1 MMIDNT
7 KYEFNNNGILTSPV
21 QAKVRMGNDLYNYAI
36 ELCHKLD
43 MKVFKELYVVET
55 WSNCNEFFTK
65 SEYHKL
71 ASPPD
76 KGRYTK
82 GLALTY
88 NGFINAVIWVKDIPC
103 SHHLAPNQT
112 KPTYFYNTSRPI
124 LEKGNRHVMQSV
136 NLRPL
141 IKKILDN
148 RKPIEDERI
157 MGLSKFTSHT
167 MVDMVAG
174 IESLQADYNRVE
186 LKGKHLHT
194 ALELAIGKGNHTTH
208 GCDAYIQN
216 KLHDTLDKF
225 KWRWDKIED
234 AKKKIQ
240 DDLSQPFYMICHGM
254 LHEEKECIVLRCVK
268 EQEIGKED
276 ELKVLDIQ
284 YCKDIEDYKDYDS
297 IKGLLT
303 IFKVS
308 DEDKARGRT
317 RVDGFM
323 NMERYTNYYN
333 KDAKIG
339 HIRDLPAKEDS
350 HSSNVERLFILNMQ

>member
-1 MMIDNT
+1 MIDNT

-21 QAKVRMGNDLYNYAI
+21 QAKVRMGYDLYNYAI

-43 MKVFKELYVVET
+43 MKVFKELSVVET

-76 KGRYTK
+76 KGKYTK

-254 LHEEKECIVLRCVK
+254 LHEENECIVLRCVK

>member
-1 MMIDNT
+1 MIDNT

-21 QAKVRMGNDLYNYAI
+21 QAKVRMGYDLYNYAI

-76 KGRYTK
+76 RGKYTK

-88 NGFINAVIWVKDIPC
+88 NGFINAVIWVKDIEG
-103 SHHLAPNQT
+103 
-112 KPTYFYNTSRPI
+112 KPTYFYSTGRPI
-124 LEKGNRHVMQSV
+124 LEKGNRHVMKSV

-141 IKKILDN
+141 IKKILSD

>member
-1 MMIDNT
+1 MIDNT

>member
-1 MMIDNT
+1 MIDNT

-21 QAKVRMGNDLYNYAI
+21 QAKVRMGNELYNYAI

-55 WSNCNEFFTK
+55 WSIYNEFFTK

-76 KGRYTK
+76 KGKYTK

-88 NGFINAVIWVKDIPC
+88 NGFINAVIWVKDVGG
-103 SHHLAPNQT
+103 
-112 KPTYFYNTSRPI
+112 KPTYFYNAGKHKI
-124 LEKGNRHVMQSV
+124 LEKGNRYVMKSV

-141 IKKILDN
+141 IKKILDD

-194 ALELAIGKGNHTTH
+194 ALELAIGKDNHTTH
-208 GCDAYIQN
+208 GCSADTQN

-225 KWRWDKIED
+225 KRRWDKIEE

-240 DDLSQPFYMICHGM
+240 DDLSQPFYMICHSM
-254 LHEEKECIVLRCVK
+254 LHEENECIVLRCVK
-268 EQEIGKED
+268 EQEMGKED

-284 YCKDIEDYKDYDS
+284 YCEDIEDYKDYDS
-297 IKGLLT
+297 IIGLLT
-303 IFKVS
+303 VFKVS
-308 DEDKARGRT
+308 DEEKARGKT

-323 NMERYTNYYN
+323 DMERYTNYYN

-339 HIRDLPAKEDS
+339 HIQDIPAKEDS
-350 HSSNVERLFILNMQ
+350 HSSNVERLFILNVQ

>member
-1 MMIDNT
+1 MIDNT

-76 KGRYTK
+76 KGKYTK

>member
-1 MMIDNT
+1 MIDNT
-7 KYEFNNNGILTSPV
+7 KYEFNNNGILTSPI
-21 QAKVRMGNDLYNYAI
+21 QAKVRMGNELYNYAI

-76 KGRYTK
+76 KGKYTK

>member
-1 MMIDNT
+1 MDNT

-21 QAKVRMGNDLYNYAI
+21 QAKVRMGYDLYNYAI

-76 KGRYTK
+76 KGKYTK

-88 NGFINAVIWVKDIPC
+88 NGFINAVIWVKDENPFPTGIEGK
-103 SHHLAPNQT
+103 L
-112 KPTYFYNTSRPI
+112 TYFYNAGNHKI
-124 LEKGNRHVMQSV
+124 LEKGNRYVMKSV

-141 IKKILDN
+141 IKKILDD

-157 MGLSKFTSHT
+157 IGLSNFTSNT

-174 IESLQADYNRVE
+174 IESLQIDYNRVE

-194 ALELAIGKGNHTTH
+194 ALELAIGKDNHTTH
-208 GCDAYIQN
+208 GCSADTQN

-225 KWRWDKIED
+225 KRRWDKIEE

-240 DDLSQPFYMICHGM
+240 DDLSQPFYMVCHGM
-254 LHEEKECIVLRCVK
+254 LHEENECIVLRCIK
-268 EQEIGKED
+268 EKEMGKED
-276 ELKVLDIQ
+276 ELIVLDIQ

>member
-1 MMIDNT
+1 MIDNT

-21 QAKVRMGNDLYNYAI
+21 QAKVRMGKELYNYAI

>member
-1 MMIDNT
+1 MDNT

-21 QAKVRMGNDLYNYAI
+21 QAKVRMGNELYNYAI

-55 WSNCNEFFTK
+55 WSNCNEFYTK
-65 SEYHKL
+65 SEYLKL
-71 ASPPD
+71 SNPPD
-76 KGRYTK
+76 KGKYIK

-88 NGFINAVIWVKDIPC
+88 NGFINAVIWVKDENPFPTGIEGK
-103 SHHLAPNQT
+103 L
-112 KPTYFYNTSRPI
+112 TYFYNAGNHKI
-124 LEKGNRHVMQSV
+124 LEKGNRHVMKSV

-141 IKKILDN
+141 IKKILDD

-157 MGLSKFTSHT
+157 IGLSNFTSNT

-174 IESLQADYNRVE
+174 IESLQIEYDRIQ
-186 LKGKHLHT
+186 LKGLPLHT
-194 ALELAIGKGNHTTH
+194 ILELAISKDNHTTH
-208 GCDAYIQN
+208 KYDSDLEN

-225 KWRWDKIED
+225 KRRWDKIEE

-240 DDLSQPFYMICHGM
+240 DDLSQPFYMVCHGM
-254 LHEEKECIVLRCVK
+254 LHEENECIVLRCIK
-268 EQEIGKED
+268 EKEMGKED
-276 ELKVLDIQ
+276 ELIVLDIQ

-308 DEDKARGRT
+308 EEDKARGRT

-339 HIRDLPAKEDS
+339 HIRDAPAKEDS

>member
-1 MMIDNT
+1 MIDNT
-7 KYEFNNNGILTSPV
+7 KYEFNNNGILTSPI
-21 QAKVRMGNDLYNYAI
+21 QAKVRMGNELYNYAI

-76 KGRYTK
+76 KGKYTK

-88 NGFINAVIWVKDIPC
+88 NGFINAVIWVKDENPFPTGIEGK
-103 SHHLAPNQT
+103 L
-112 KPTYFYNTSRPI
+112 TYFYNAGNHKI
-124 LEKGNRHVMQSV
+124 LEKGNRYVMKSV

-141 IKKILDN
+141 IKKILDD

-157 MGLSKFTSHT
+157 IGLSNFTSNT

-174 IESLQADYNRVE
+174 IESLQIDYNRVE

-194 ALELAIGKGNHTTH
+194 ALELAIGKDNHTTH

-225 KWRWDKIED
+225 KRRWDKIED

-254 LHEEKECIVLRCVK
+254 LHEENECIVLRCIK
-268 EQEIGKED
+268 EKEMGKED
-276 ELKVLDIQ
+276 ELIVLDIQ

-308 DEDKARGRT
+308 EEDKARGRT

-339 HIRDLPAKEDS
+339 HIRDAPAKEDS

>member
-21 QAKVRMGNDLYNYAI
+21 QAKVRMGKELYNYAI

-71 ASPPD
+71 ANPPD
-76 KGRYTK
+76 KGKYTK

>member
-1 MMIDNT
+1 MIDNT

-76 KGRYTK
+76 KGKYTK

-254 LHEEKECIVLRCVK
+254 LHEENECIVLRCVK
-268 EQEIGKED
+268 EQEMGKED

-284 YCKDIEDYKDYDS
+284 YCKDIEDYKDYDL
-297 IKGLLT
+297 ITGLLT

-308 DEDKARGRT
+308 EEDKSRGRT

-323 NMERYTNYYN
+323 DMERYTNYYN

>member
-1 MMIDNT
+1 MSDNT
-7 KYEFNNNGILTSPV
+7 KYEFSNNGILTSPV
-21 QAKVRMGNDLYNYAI
+21 QAKVRMGNELYNYAI

-55 WSNCNEFFTK
+55 WSNCNEFYTK
-65 SEYHKL
+65 SEYLKL
-71 ASPPD
+71 SNPPD
-76 KGRYTK
+76 KGKYIK

-88 NGFINAVIWVKDIPC
+88 NGFINAVIWVKDENPFPTGIEGK
-103 SHHLAPNQT
+103 L
-112 KPTYFYNTSRPI
+112 TYFYNAGNHKI
-124 LEKGNRHVMQSV
+124 LEKGNRYVMKSV

-141 IKKILDN
+141 IKKILDD

-157 MGLSKFTSHT
+157 IGLSNFTSNT

-174 IESLQADYNRVE
+174 IESLQIDYNRVE

-194 ALELAIGKGNHTTH
+194 ALELAIGKDNHTTH
-208 GCDAYIQN
+208 GCSADTQN

-225 KWRWDKIED
+225 KRRWDKIEE

-240 DDLSQPFYMICHGM
+240 DDLSQPFYMVCHGM
-254 LHEEKECIVLRCVK
+254 LHEENECIVLRCIK
-268 EQEIGKED
+268 EKEMGKED

-308 DEDKARGRT
+308 EEDKARGRT

-339 HIRDLPAKEDS
+339 HIRDAPAKEDS
-350 HSSNVERLFILNMQ
+350 YSSNVERLFILNMQ

>member
-1 MMIDNT
+1 MIDNT
-7 KYEFNNNGILTSPV
+7 KYEFNNNGILTSPI
-21 QAKVRMGNDLYNYAI
+21 QAKVRMGNELYNYAI

-76 KGRYTK
+76 RGKYTK

-88 NGFINAVIWVKDIPC
+88 NGFINAVIWVKDIEG
-103 SHHLAPNQT
+103 
-112 KPTYFYNTSRPI
+112 KPTYFYSTGRPI
-124 LEKGNRHVMQSV
+124 LEKGNRHVMKSV

-141 IKKILDN
+141 IKKILGD

-194 ALELAIGKGNHTTH
+194 VLELAIGKGNHTSNV
-208 GCDAYIQN
+208 CDAYAQN

-225 KWRWDKIED
+225 KRRWDKIED

-254 LHEEKECIVLRCVK
+254 LHEENECIVLRCVK
-268 EQEIGKED
+268 EQEMGKED

-284 YCKDIEDYKDYDS
+284 YCKDIEDYKDYDL
-297 IKGLLT
+297 ITGLLT

-308 DEDKARGRT
+308 EEDKSRGRT

-323 NMERYTNYYN
+323 DMERYTNYYN

-350 HSSNVERLFILNMQ
+350 YSSNVERLFILNMQ

>member
-1 MMIDNT
+1 MIDNT

-21 QAKVRMGNDLYNYAI
+21 QAKVRMGNELYNYAI

-76 KGRYTK
+76 RGKYTK

-88 NGFINAVIWVKDIPC
+88 NGFINAVIWVKDVEGK
-103 SHHLAPNQT
+103 L
-112 KPTYFYNTSRPI
+112 TYFYNAGKHQI
-124 LEKGNRHVMQSV
+124 LEKGNLHVMKSV
-136 NLRPL
+136 NLRQL
-141 IKKILDN
+141 IKKILDD

-157 MGLSKFTSHT
+157 MGINKFTSHT

-194 ALELAIGKGNHTTH
+194 VLELAIGKGNHTTH
-208 GCDAYIQN
+208 GCSADTQN

-225 KWRWDKIED
+225 KRRWDKIEH

-254 LHEEKECIVLRCVK
+254 LHEENECIVLRCVK
-268 EQEIGKED
+268 EQEMGKED

-284 YCKDIEDYKDYDS
+284 YCEDIEDYKDYDS
-297 IKGLLT
+297 IIGLLT
-303 IFKVS
+303 VFKVS

-350 HSSNVERLFILNMQ
+350 HSSNVERLFILNVQ

>member
-1 MMIDNT
+1 MIDNT

-21 QAKVRMGNDLYNYAI
+21 QAKVRMGKELYNYAI

-76 KGRYTK
+76 KGKYTK

>member
-1 MMIDNT
+1 
-7 KYEFNNNGILTSPV
+7 
-21 QAKVRMGNDLYNYAI
+21 
-36 ELCHKLD
+36 
-43 MKVFKELYVVET
+43 
-55 WSNCNEFFTK
+55 
-65 SEYHKL
+65 
-71 ASPPD
+71 
-76 KGRYTK
+76 
-82 GLALTY
+82 
-88 NGFINAVIWVKDIPC
+88 
-103 SHHLAPNQT
+103 
-112 KPTYFYNTSRPI
+112 
-124 LEKGNRHVMQSV
+124 
-136 NLRPL
+136 
-141 IKKILDN
+141 
-148 RKPIEDERI
+148 
-157 MGLSKFTSHT
+157 